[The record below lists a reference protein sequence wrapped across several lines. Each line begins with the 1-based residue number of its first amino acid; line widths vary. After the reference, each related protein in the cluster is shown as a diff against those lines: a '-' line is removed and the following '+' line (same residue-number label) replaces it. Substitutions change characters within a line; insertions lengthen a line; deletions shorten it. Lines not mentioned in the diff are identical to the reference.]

1 MSLNPREVPI
11 VSPDAGNPAVQEDAN
26 SPNNILRKAKE
37 LESQSGADTK
47 YDATPPPRVEGYQG
61 NVEVVWADDET
72 QAKEITLAL
81 FLTSAVILL
90 LYAAAPNPV

>member
-1 MSLNPREVPI
+1 MSLNPREVAI
-11 VSPDAGNPAVQEDAN
+11 VSPDAGNTNVQEDPN
-26 SPNNILRKAKE
+26 SPNSILKKAKE
-37 LESQSGADTK
+37 LEVQSGADTK

-61 NVEVVWADDET
+61 NVEVIWVDDET

-90 LYAAAPNPV
+90 LYAAAPNAV